1 MNTAA
6 IVQLAPLP
14 AEVRERIVQAANTL
28 FAQAGY
34 QALPT
39 VDQVRR
45 LARTDMNATSAVMR
59 DWRREQ
65 AVRAA
70 PAPVQLP
77 DTLAQ
82 AHAQA
87 VAALWTHAQQLAGDS
102 LLAAQA
108 GWDAER
114 AEISAIQQQV
124 SGAYDAL
131 AAEFEQFKAHAAAAA
146 QAHEAVSAQTATD
159 LAALRAELARA
170 QARAERAEGRLD
182 EAERQRDG
190 FAAEQERLAAD
201 TARLQAQADQAARDL
216 AKANEAVLQ
225 ASERHNEQRKQTAA
239 ETHRV
244 VERMNR
250 AETERDESRRDAA
263 KAREAAAR
271 LHGQVEALKDQFAA
285 LLRTLGQG
293 GDGGGGSGIGAS
305 PRRTGP

>member
-1 MNTAA
+1 MNTV
-6 IVQLAPLP
+6 VQLAPIT

-28 FAQAGY
+28 FAQAGH
-34 QALPT
+34 QTLPT

-87 VAALWTHAQQLAGDS
+87 VAALWGHAQQLASDS

-114 AEISAIQQQV
+114 AEIGAIQQQV
-124 SGAYDAL
+124 SGAYDTL
-131 AAEFEQFKAHAAAAA
+131 AAEFEQFKVQAAAAA
-146 QAHEAVSAQTATD
+146 QAQVEASTQAAAD

-170 QARAERAEGRLD
+170 LGRAERAESRLD
-182 EAERQRDG
+182 EAERRRDSL
-190 FAAEQERLAAD
+190 AAENERLAAD

-216 AKANEAVLQ
+216 TKANEAAQQ
-225 ASERHNEQRKQTAA
+225 AAERHSEQRKLAAA
-239 ETHRV
+239 EAHRT
-244 VERMNR
+244 VERMTR
-250 AETERDESRRDAA
+250 AEADRDDSRRDAA
-263 KAREAAAR
+263 KARELAAR
-271 LHGQVEALKDQFAA
+271 LNGQVEALKEQFAA

-293 GDGGGGSGIGAS
+293 GDGGSGGPGQGSS

>member
-6 IVQLAPLP
+6 VVQLAPIT
-14 AEVRERIVQAANTL
+14 AEVRERIVQAADTL
-28 FAQAGY
+28 FAQAGH
-34 QALPT
+34 QVLPT

-45 LARTDMNATSAVMR
+45 LARADMNATSAVMR

-65 AVRAA
+65 TARAA

-77 DTLAQ
+77 DALAQ

-87 VAALWTHAQQLAGDS
+87 VAALWGQAQQIANDS
-102 LLAAQA
+102 LLAAK
-108 GWDAER
+108 GEWDAER
-114 AEISAIQQQV
+114 AELDAIRQQV

-131 AAEFEQFKAHAAAAA
+131 RAEAEMSKTQLVAAA
-146 QAHEAVSAQTATD
+146 QAHEVASAQAAAE

-170 QARAERAEGRLD
+170 LARAERAEVRLD
-182 EAERQRDG
+182 EVERQRDSL
-190 FAAEQERLAAD
+190 AAEHERLAAD

-216 AKANEAVLQ
+216 AKANEAALL
-225 ASERHNEQRKQTAA
+225 ATERHNEQRKQTAA

-271 LHGQVEALKDQFAA
+271 LQGQVEALKDQFAA
-285 LLRTLGQG
+285 LLRSLGQG
-293 GDGGGGSGIGAS
+293 GDGGGGSGHGAS

>member
-6 IVQLAPLP
+6 VLQLSPIT
-14 AEVRERIVQAANTL
+14 AEVRERIIQAANTL
-28 FAQAGY
+28 FAQAGH

-45 LARTDMNATSAVMR
+45 LARADMNATSAVMR

-65 AVRAA
+65 AARTA

-87 VAALWTHAQQLAGDS
+87 VAALWGHAQQLASDT
-102 LLAAQA
+102 LLATQA
-108 GWDAER
+108 GWEAER
-114 AEISAIQQQV
+114 AEIGAIQQQV

-131 AAEFEQFKAHAAAAA
+131 AAEFEQVKAQAAAAA
-146 QAHEAVSAQTATD
+146 QAHDEASAQGAAE
-159 LAALRAELARA
+159 LAALRAELARTL
-170 QARAERAEGRLD
+170 ARAERAESRLD
-182 EAERQRDG
+182 EAERRRDSL
-190 FAAEQERLAAD
+190 AAEHERLAAD
-201 TARLQAQADQAARDL
+201 AVRLQAQADQAARDL
-216 AKANEAVLQ
+216 AKANEAVQQ
-225 ASERHNEQRKQTAA
+225 ATERHNEQRKQTAT
-239 ETHRV
+239 ETNRF

-250 AETERDESRRDAA
+250 AEAERDESRRDAA

-293 GDGGGGSGIGAS
+293 GDGGGGSGLGAS
-305 PRRTGP
+305 SRRTGP